1 MIDLLGLQP
10 KPSPAGSF
18 IKDTDEA
25 QFEVDVLNASMAK
38 PVIVQ
43 FWSAGSALCKQLM
56 PLLEKLVTEAAGA
69 VQLAK
74 VNVNKAPGL
83 VQALRVQ
90 SVPTVYVFF
99 QGKPV
104 DGFAGS
110 KPEAELRVMVEG
122 LKKLSGGPVDDKAAI
137 AEHVKKFMTEAD
149 DFFKQNKFNEAMER
163 YSGALEL
170 DPDNMDALGGIGW
183 CLLSQGDAD
192 SVREMLGQLTLEQLK
207 APRLQGLQHIL
218 SLGDDAKDI
227 PALIDKLVAEVKK
240 NREGEARANLVKLF
254 EALGNAHP
262 LTAPGRRKLST
273 VLFS

>member
-1 MIDLLGLQP
+1 
-10 KPSPAGSF
+10 
-18 IKDTDEA
+18 
-25 QFEVDVLNASMAK
+25 
-38 PVIVQ
+38 
-43 FWSAGSALCKQLM
+43 
-56 PLLEKLVTEAAGA
+56 
-69 VQLAK
+69 
-74 VNVNKAPGL
+74 

-122 LKKLSGGPVDDKAAI
+122 LKKLSGGGANDDTAAI
-137 AEHVKKFMTEAD
+137 AEHVKKIMTEAD
-149 DFFKQNKFNEAMER
+149 GFFKQDSFNEAMER

-170 DPDNMDALGGIGW
+170 DPNNMDALGGIGW
-183 CLLSQGDAD
+183 CLLSQGDAE
-192 SVREMLGQLTLEQLK
+192 SVREMLGQLTPEQLK
-207 APRLQGLQHIL
+207 APRLQGLQYIL
-218 SLGDDAKDI
+218 SLGDEAKDI
-227 PALIDKLVAEVKK
+227 PALIDRLVAEVKK
-240 NREGEARANLVKLF
+240 NRAGEAREKLLKLF